1 MTNRM
6 IFLAFLFVLMMPLRF
21 SLAQS
26 NDLDSLKAEAVSSI
40 DSLAKLNQEIIDS
53 LFSFAELGFQEFETQ
68 RYLTEIL
75 EQNDFEVEL
84 GIAGIPSA
92 WWASWGSGEPVIAL
106 GSDVDGIPRASQ
118 MPGVAFR
125 QPMIEGAPGHGEG
138 HNSGQAVNIVA
149 ALAVKEIMESKGL
162 PGTIVI

>member
-21 SLAQS
+21 GLAQS

-138 HNSGQAVNIVA
+138 HLSLIH
-149 ALAVKEIMESKGL
+149 I
-162 PGTIVI
+162 

>member
-26 NDLDSLKAEAVSSI
+26 NDLDSLKAKAVSSI

-75 EQNDFEVEL
+75 EQNDFDDVQTAEEQYRPF
-84 GIAGIPSA
+84 ISPDDPPSGLIKGRYC
-92 WWASWGSGEPVIAL
+92 SS
-106 GSDVDGIPRASQ
+106 
-118 MPGVAFR
+118 
-125 QPMIEGAPGHGEG
+125 
-138 HNSGQAVNIVA
+138 AV
-149 ALAVKEIMESKGL
+149 
-162 PGTIVI
+162 